1 MSAGGVIQLIAFGPQ
16 DDYLSNEND
25 DIETNNYIDLDDN
38 SINDNHI
45 ENNDHNYIDINDLDI
60 ENIIIEIDI

>member
-1 MSAGGVIQLIAFGPQ
+1 MSAGGVIQLIFGPQ

-25 DIETNNYIDLDDN
+25 DNNPIDPDDN
-38 SINDNHI
+38 SINDNH
-45 ENNDHNYIDINDLDI
+45 IDINDLDI